1 MVSLLIIAYTIVK
14 YKNLKSNYI
23 LWYNNYVNISQKAGG
38 RRNVYTRKIK
48 KTVEWQ
54 ERA

>member
-38 RRNVYTRKIK
+38 RKNVHIK
-48 KTVEWQ
+48 
-54 ERA
+54 RD